1 MGLSGNILVKSNN
14 VFDIREDYSL
24 NIQNVRKIYLLFF
37 FQYLSEKSLEVSR
50 NFSRGG
56 DDRPKNIIRNCSIF
70 LVWENGI
77 LSIRLQF
84 TPL

>member
-1 MGLSGNILVKSNN
+1 MYVQKGRRKVGLSGNILVKSNN

-37 FQYLSEKSLEVSR
+37 FQYLSEKSSEVSR

-56 DDRPKNIIRNCSIF
+56 GGMIGPK
-70 LVWENGI
+70 
-77 LSIRLQF
+77 
-84 TPL
+84 T